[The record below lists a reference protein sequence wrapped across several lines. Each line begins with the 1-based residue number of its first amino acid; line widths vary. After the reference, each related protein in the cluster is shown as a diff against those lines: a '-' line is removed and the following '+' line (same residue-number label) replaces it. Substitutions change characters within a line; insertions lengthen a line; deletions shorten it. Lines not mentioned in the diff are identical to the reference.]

1 MTLRSVGGSFC
12 SRRLPISRPSLRRIA
27 SLALPVLLISGT
39 ASPQSRPIPGYVIIV
54 NPRNPETEID
64 RSFLEGVF
72 LKKITRWPSDE
83 VIRPAELVES
93 AAARRKF
100 SQDVLERSVE
110 AVKGYWQQRIFSG
123 RDVPPPE
130 FATDQEV
137 IDYILKYDG
146 AIGCVSAEANLD
158 GVKILTIK

>member
-1 MTLRSVGGSFC
+1 MRGLAT
-12 SRRLPISRPSLRRIA
+12 
-27 SLALPVLLISGT
+27 LALVLALLQFSGT
-39 ASPQSRPIPGYVIIV
+39 ASPQSRPDVGYVIIV
-54 NPRNPETEID
+54 NPRNPEAEID

-93 AAARRKF
+93 APARRRF
-100 SQDVLERSVE
+100 SQEVLEPSVE

-130 FATDQEV
+130 FATNQEV
-137 IDYILKYDG
+137 IDYVLKYDG
-146 AIGCVSAEANLD
+146 AIGCVSSDANLD
-158 GVKILTIK
+158 GVKALTVK

>member
-1 MTLRSVGGSFC
+1 MRALAT
-12 SRRLPISRPSLRRIA
+12 
-27 SLALPVLLISGT
+27 LALVLAVLQASGT
-39 ASPQSRPIPGYVIIV
+39 AWPQSRPSAAYEIIV
-54 NPRNPETEID
+54 NPRNPETAIE

-72 LKKITRWPSDE
+72 LKKITRWSSDE

-93 AAARRKF
+93 APARQAF
-100 SQDVLERSVE
+100 SQEVLERSVE

-130 FATDQEV
+130 FATDREV

-146 AIGCVSAEANLD
+146 AIGCVSADASLE
-158 GVKILTIK
+158 GVKVLSIK